1 MGVARR
7 IRVAR
12 RAGAAGRALL
22 RLIPFVAAAAARLPA
37 QAAPPVRA
45 IGPAAPHV
53 RVLASTDGPFT
64 SFDEPA
70 CSRAGFA
77 IFHCVGKDGR
87 DAIFASS
94 GGAALAIARAGDR
107 VPDGPRAYTIERL
120 GARPTVNDRFV
131 CAFTVGLK
139 EGGRAVLV
147 GEGSRKEFQFVA
159 DSGEA
164 YRTFGEDAQVD
175 AQRAVLFRADLDPP
189 GHPDTASFDPAKVA
203 DPRALQDPDANIPPP
218 ERLTFDG
225 KRKAFHAGLFLLR
238 IGARDVVADTHSS
251 FLDIQDDFAFG
262 DGGAIA
268 LIASRRPKHW
278 TLLVD
283 QGIRPVEVAETGT
296 EWRAFHRPAL
306 NASGRLAF
314 VAETIDGG
322 AVVCRTPAGS
332 GRPLVLADARAG
344 FAAIGPNV
352 AIDERGTVAFVGAAD
367 DGSAG
372 LYLVDAPGQARLV
385 LPLGSAAGRAA
396 ITALRLSNRA
406 FGRPGQ
412 LVALAQL
419 DPPGE
424 AILSVE
430 VPR

>member
-7 IRVAR
+7 TRVAR
-12 RAGAAGRALL
+12 RAGAAGRVLL
-22 RLIPFVAAAAARLPA
+22 LLTATVARLPA
-37 QAAPPVRA
+37 QTAPPVRA
-45 IGPAAPHV
+45 SGPAAPRV
-53 RVLASTDGPFT
+53 RVLASTDGPFA

-70 CSRAGFA
+70 CSRTGFA
-77 IFHCVGKDGR
+77 IFHCTGKDGR
-87 DAIFASS
+87 DSIFASS

-107 VPDGPRAYTIERL
+107 IPDGPRAWTIERL
-120 GARPTVNDRFV
+120 GTRPTVNDRFV
-131 CAFTVGLK
+131 CAFTVGFK

-147 GEGSRKEFQFVA
+147 GEGSRKQFQFVA

-175 AQRAVLFRADLDPP
+175 SQRAVLFRADLDPP
-189 GHPDTASFDPAKVA
+189 GHPDTVSYDPAKVA
-203 DPRALQDPDANIPPP
+203 DPRVMEDPDRNIPPP
-218 ERLTFDG
+218 ERLTVDG
-225 KRKAFHAGLFLLR
+225 KKKAFHAGLFLLR
-238 IGARDVVADTHSS
+238 IGARDVVADTHSN
-251 FLDIQDDFAFG
+251 FLDIQEDFAFG

-283 QGIRPVEVAETGT
+283 QGIRPIEVAETGT

-306 NASGRLAF
+306 NAFGRLAF

-322 AVVCRTPAGS
+322 AVVCRTLSAS
-332 GRPLVLADARAG
+332 GRPVVLADARTG

-352 AIDERGTVAFVGAAD
+352 SIDERGVVAFVGAAE
-367 DGSAG
+367 DGSSG
-372 LYLVDAPGQARLV
+372 LWLVDAPGQASLV
-385 LPLGSAAGRAA
+385 LPIGSPAGRST
-396 ITALRLSNRA
+396 IVALRLSNRA

-424 AILSVE
+424 AIVAVE